1 MEKMPLLF
9 TPLQIAGATLR
20 NRVVLSPMCQYCAIG
35 GYADDW
41 HLVHLGKFALGGMG
55 LVFTEAT
62 AVEERGRISYGDLG
76 IWSDTFVPGL
86 KRIAD
91 FVRTQGALPG
101 IQIAHAGRKGGW
113 QRPWQG
119 GGPLNAVDVA
129 RGEPAYALVGPTAEA
144 LAPGHTTPHAL
155 SPAEIAG
162 VVEDFAS
169 AAARADR
176 AGFEALEIHGA
187 HGYLISSFL
196 SPGVNRR
203 NDAYGGDRAGRM
215 RLALEVTRAVRAGWP
230 ASKPLFFR
238 ISSVDGAPGGWAIED
253 SIALAEELGKAGV
266 DVVDCSSGG
275 MRGATA
281 YENSSRKPG
290 FQVGYASDIRK
301 ATGMKTMAV
310 GHILD
315 ARQAEA
321 VLAEGH
327 ADLTAIG
334 RQAMYDPY
342 WPHHAAQAFSADP
355 DFKRWNDQA
364 GWWLAIRRRG
374 LEKVGFGPDGRPLPM
389 AEAVALVRELQGEG
403 KC

>member
-1 MEKMPLLF
+1 MLKVPLLF
-9 TPLQIAGATLR
+9 TPLQIADATLR
-20 NRVVLSPMCQYCAIG
+20 NRMVLSPMCQYCAIN

-55 LVFTEAT
+55 VVFTEAT

-76 IWSDTFVPGL
+76 IWSDNFLPGL

-91 FVRTQGALPG
+91 FVRAQGALPG

-119 GGPLNAVDVA
+119 GGPLDAADAA
-129 RGEPAYALVGPTAEA
+129 RGEGPYPLVGPTAEP
-144 LAPGHTTPHAL
+144 LAPGHVAPHAL
-155 SPAEIAG
+155 SLAEIAG
-162 VVEDFAS
+162 VVESFAF

-176 AGFEALEIHGA
+176 AGFEVLEIHGA

-215 RLALEVTRAVRAGWP
+215 RFALEVTRAVRAVWP
-230 ASKPLFFR
+230 TRKPLFFR
-238 ISSVDGAPGGWAIED
+238 VSSVDGALDGWAIQD
-253 SIALAEELGKAGV
+253 SIALAVELGKAGV

-281 YENSSRKPG
+281 YENSSRRPG
-290 FQVGYASDIRK
+290 FQVGYASEIRK
-301 ATGMKTMAV
+301 ATGMRTMAV
-310 GHILD
+310 GHIID
-315 ARQAEA
+315 PRQAEA
-321 VLAEGH
+321 ILAEGH

-342 WPHHAAQAFSADP
+342 WPHHAAHALGADP
-355 DFKRWNDQA
+355 DFKEWNDQA

-374 LEKVGFGPDGRPLPM
+374 LEKVGFGPDGQPLPVTD
-389 AEAVALVRELQGEG
+389 EAAPV
-403 KC
+403 

>member
-1 MEKMPLLF
+1 MLKVPLLF
-9 TPLQIAGATLR
+9 TPLQIADATLR
-20 NRVVLSPMCQYCAIG
+20 NRMVLSPMCQYCAIN

-55 LVFTEAT
+55 VVFTEAT

-76 IWSDTFVPGL
+76 IWSDNFLPGL

-91 FVRTQGALPG
+91 FVRAQGALPG

-119 GGPLNAVDVA
+119 GGPLDAADAA
-129 RGEPAYALVGPTAEA
+129 RGEGPYPLVGPTAEP
-144 LAPGHTTPHAL
+144 LAPGHVAPHAL
-155 SPAEIAG
+155 SLAEIAG
-162 VVEDFAS
+162 VVESFAF

-176 AGFEALEIHGA
+176 AGFEVLEIHGA

-215 RLALEVTRAVRAGWP
+215 RFALEVTRAVRAVWP
-230 ASKPLFFR
+230 TRKPLFFR
-238 ISSVDGAPGGWAIED
+238 VSSVDGALDGWAIQD
-253 SIALAEELGKAGV
+253 SIALAVELGKAGV

-281 YENSSRKPG
+281 YENSSRRPG
-290 FQVGYASDIRK
+290 FQVGYASEIRK
-301 ATGMKTMAV
+301 ATGMRTMAV

-315 ARQAEA
+315 PRQAEA
-321 VLAEGH
+321 ILAEGH

-342 WPHHAAQAFSADP
+342 WPHHAAHALGADP
-355 DFKRWNDQA
+355 DFKEWNDQA
-364 GWWLAIRRRG
+364 GWWLAIRRLG
-374 LEKVGFGPDGRPLPM
+374 LEKVGFGPDGQPLPVTD
-389 AEAVALVRELQGEG
+389 EAAPV
-403 KC
+403 

>member
-1 MEKMPLLF
+1 MLKMPLLF

-20 NRVVLSPMCQYCAIG
+20 NRVVLSPMCQYCAIN

-62 AVEERGRISYGDLG
+62 AVEERGRISHGDLG
-76 IWSDTFVPGL
+76 IWSDRFLPGL

-91 FVRTQGALPG
+91 FVRAQGALPG

-119 GGPLNAVDVA
+119 SGGALDAADAA
-129 RGEPAYALVGPTAEA
+129 RGEAPYHLVGPTSEP
-144 LAPGHTTPHAL
+144 LAPGHVTPHAL
-155 SPAEIAG
+155 SLAEIAG
-162 VVEDFAS
+162 VVESFAS
-169 AAARADR
+169 AAARADG
-176 AGFEALEIHGA
+176 AGFEVLEIHGA

-215 RLALEVTRAVRAGWP
+215 RFALEVTRAVRAVWP
-230 ASKPLFFR
+230 VRKPLFFR
-238 ISSVDGAPGGWAIED
+238 ISSVDGAPDGWAIED
-253 SIALAEELGKAGV
+253 SIALAGELGKVGV
-266 DVVDCSSGG
+266 DVIDCSSGG

-281 YENSSRKPG
+281 YENSSRRPG

-301 ATGMKTMAV
+301 ATGMMTMAV

-334 RQAMYDPY
+334 RQAMYDPF
-342 WPHHAAQAFSADP
+342 WPHHAAQALGADP
-355 DFKRWNDQA
+355 DFKGWNDQA

-374 LEKVGFGPDGRPLPM
+374 LEKVGFGPDGRALSVPD
-389 AEAVALVRELQGEG
+389 EAAPS
-403 KC
+403 

>member
-1 MEKMPLLF
+1 MQKMPLLF

-20 NRVVLSPMCQYCAIG
+20 NRMVLSPMCQYCAID

-76 IWSDTFVPGL
+76 IWSDSFLPGL

-91 FVRTQGALPG
+91 FVRAQGALPG

-119 GGPLNAVDVA
+119 SGGPIETADA
-129 RGEPAYALVGPTAEA
+129 AQGEGPYPLVGPTAEP
-144 LAPGHTTPHAL
+144 LAPGHVAPHAL
-155 SPAEIAG
+155 SFAEIDG
-162 VVEDFAS
+162 VVESFVV
-169 AAARADR
+169 AAARAER
-176 AGFEALEIHGA
+176 AGFEVLEIHGA

-215 RLALEVTRAVRAGWP
+215 RFALEVTRAVRAVWP
-230 ASKPLFFR
+230 TRKPLFFR
-238 ISSVDGAPGGWAIED
+238 VSSVDGSPDGWAIED
-253 SIALAEELGKAGV
+253 SIALAVELGKAGV

-281 YENSSRKPG
+281 YENSSRRPG
-290 FQVGYASDIRK
+290 FQVGYASEIRK
-301 ATGMKTMAV
+301 ATGMRTMAV

-315 ARQAEA
+315 PRQAEA
-321 VLAEGH
+321 ILTEGH

-342 WPHHAAQAFSADP
+342 WPHHAAQALGADP
-355 DFKRWNDQA
+355 DFKEWNDQA

-374 LEKVGFGPDGRPLPM
+374 LEKVGFGPDGRPLPVPDG
-389 AEAVALVRELQGEG
+389 AARVQN
-403 KC
+403 

>member
-1 MEKMPLLF
+1 MLKMPLLF
-9 TPLQIAGATLR
+9 TPLQIAGTTLH
-20 NRVVLSPMCQYCAIG
+20 NRVVLSPMCQYCAID

-41 HLVHLGKFALGGMG
+41 HLVHLGKFALGGMA

-76 IWSDTFVPGL
+76 IWSDSFLPGL

-91 FVRTQGALPG
+91 FVRAQGALPG

-119 GGPLNAVDVA
+119 SGGPLDAADA
-129 RGEPAYALVGPTAEA
+129 AQGEAPYPLIGPTAEP
-144 LAPGHTTPHAL
+144 LAPGHVAPHAL
-155 SPAEIAG
+155 SLAEIAG
-162 VVEDFAS
+162 VVESFAS

-176 AGFEALEIHGA
+176 AGFEVLEIHGA

-215 RLALEVTRAVRAGWP
+215 RFALEVTRAVRAVWP
-230 ASKPLFFR
+230 ARKPLFFR
-238 ISSVDGAPGGWAIED
+238 VSSVDGAPDGWAIED
-253 SIALAEELGKAGV
+253 SIALAGELGKAGV

-281 YENSSRKPG
+281 YENSSRRPG

-310 GHILD
+310 GSTP
-315 ARQAEA
+315 AK
-321 VLAEGH
+321 
-327 ADLTAIG
+327 
-334 RQAMYDPY
+334 P
-342 WPHHAAQAFSADP
+342 
-355 DFKRWNDQA
+355 
-364 GWWLAIRRRG
+364 
-374 LEKVGFGPDGRPLPM
+374 RPFLLGDTPI
-389 AEAVALVRELQGEG
+389 
-403 KC
+403 

>member
-1 MEKMPLLF
+1 MLKVPLLF
-9 TPLQIAGATLR
+9 TPLQIADATLR
-20 NRVVLSPMCQYCAIG
+20 NRMVLSPMCQYCAIN

-55 LVFTEAT
+55 VVFTEAT

-76 IWSDTFVPGL
+76 IWSDNFLPGL

-91 FVRTQGALPG
+91 FVRAQGALPG

-119 GGPLNAVDVA
+119 GGPLDAADAA
-129 RGEPAYALVGPTAEA
+129 RGEGPYPLVGPPAEP
-144 LAPGHTTPHAL
+144 LAPGHVAPHAL
-155 SPAEIAG
+155 SLAEIAG
-162 VVEDFAS
+162 VVESFAF

-176 AGFEALEIHGA
+176 AGFEVLEIHGA

-215 RLALEVTRAVRAGWP
+215 RFALEVTRAVRAVWP
-230 ASKPLFFR
+230 TRKPLFFR
-238 ISSVDGAPGGWAIED
+238 VSSVDGALDGWAIQD
-253 SIALAEELGKAGV
+253 SIALAVELGKAGV

-281 YENSSRKPG
+281 YENSSRRPG
-290 FQVGYASDIRK
+290 FQVGYASEIRK
-301 ATGMKTMAV
+301 ATGMRTMAV

-315 ARQAEA
+315 PRQAEA
-321 VLAEGH
+321 ILAEGH

-342 WPHHAAQAFSADP
+342 WPHHAAHALGADP
-355 DFKRWNDQA
+355 DFKEWNDQA

-374 LEKVGFGPDGRPLPM
+374 LEKVGFGPDGQPLPVTD
-389 AEAVALVRELQGEG
+389 EAAPV
-403 KC
+403 

>member
-1 MEKMPLLF
+1 
-9 TPLQIAGATLR
+9 LQIADATLR
-20 NRVVLSPMCQYCAIG
+20 NRMVLSPMCQYCAIN

-55 LVFTEAT
+55 VVFTEAT

-76 IWSDTFVPGL
+76 IWSDNFLPGL

-91 FVRTQGALPG
+91 FVRAQGALPG

-119 GGPLNAVDVA
+119 GGPLDAADAA
-129 RGEPAYALVGPTAEA
+129 RGEGPYPLVGPTAEP
-144 LAPGHTTPHAL
+144 LAPGHVAPHAL
-155 SPAEIAG
+155 SLAEIAG
-162 VVEDFAS
+162 VVESFAF

-176 AGFEALEIHGA
+176 AGFEVLEIHGA

-215 RLALEVTRAVRAGWP
+215 RFALEVTRAVRAVWP
-230 ASKPLFFR
+230 TRKPLFFR
-238 ISSVDGAPGGWAIED
+238 VSSVDGALDGWAIQD
-253 SIALAEELGKAGV
+253 SIALAVELGKAGV

-281 YENSSRKPG
+281 YENSSRRPG
-290 FQVGYASDIRK
+290 FQVGYASEIRK
-301 ATGMKTMAV
+301 ATGMRTMAV
-310 GHILD
+310 GHIID
-315 ARQAEA
+315 PRQAEA
-321 VLAEGH
+321 ILAEGH

-342 WPHHAAQAFSADP
+342 WPHHAAHALGADP
-355 DFKRWNDQA
+355 DFKEWNDQA

-374 LEKVGFGPDGRPLPM
+374 LEKVGFGPDGQPLPVTD
-389 AEAVALVRELQGEG
+389 EAAPV
-403 KC
+403 

>member
-1 MEKMPLLF
+1 MLKMPLLF

-20 NRVVLSPMCQYCAIG
+20 NRVVLSPMCQYCAID

-76 IWSDTFVPGL
+76 IWSDSFLPGL

-91 FVRTQGALPG
+91 FVRAQGALPG

-119 GGPLNAVDVA
+119 GGGPLDAADA
-129 RGEPAYALVGPTAEA
+129 AQGEAAYPLVGPTAEP
-144 LAPGHTTPHAL
+144 LAPGHVAPHAL
-155 SPAEIAG
+155 SLAEIAG
-162 VVEDFAS
+162 VVESFAS

-176 AGFEALEIHGA
+176 AGFEVLEIHGA

-215 RLALEVTRAVRAGWP
+215 RFALEVTRAVRAVWP
-230 ASKPLFFR
+230 VGKPLFFR
-238 ISSVDGAPGGWAIED
+238 VSSVDGAPGGWAIED
-253 SIALAEELGKAGV
+253 SIALAGELGKVGV

-281 YENSSRKPG
+281 YENSSRRPG

-301 ATGMKTMAV
+301 ANRDWRRDRQSHPVSAV
-310 GHILD
+310 SGEFGCEHCHGRRIAPLGVPVAFLSRGRAGAASGRADFNGRAGNHFGQHSILPPSASR
-315 ARQAEA
+315 ARS
-321 VLAEGH
+321 H
-327 ADLTAIG
+327 
-334 RQAMYDPY
+334 
-342 WPHHAAQAFSADP
+342 
-355 DFKRWNDQA
+355 
-364 GWWLAIRRRG
+364 
-374 LEKVGFGPDGRPLPM
+374 VG
-389 AEAVALVRELQGEG
+389 
-403 KC
+403 

>member
-1 MEKMPLLF
+1 MLKVPLLF
-9 TPLQIAGATLR
+9 TPLRIADATLR
-20 NRVVLSPMCQYCAIG
+20 NRMVLSPMCQYCAIN

-55 LVFTEAT
+55 VVFTEAT

-76 IWSDTFVPGL
+76 IWSDNFLPGL

-91 FVRTQGALPG
+91 FVRAQGALPG

-119 GGPLNAVDVA
+119 GGPLDTADAA
-129 RGEPAYALVGPTAEA
+129 RGEGPYPLVGSTAEP
-144 LAPGHTTPHAL
+144 LAPGHVIPRAL
-155 SPAEIAG
+155 SLAEISG
-162 VVEDFAS
+162 VVESFAF

-176 AGFEALEIHGA
+176 AGFEVLEIHGA

-215 RLALEVTRAVRAGWP
+215 RFALEVTRAVRAVWP
-230 ASKPLFFR
+230 TRKPLFFR
-238 ISSVDGAPGGWAIED
+238 VSSVDGAPDGWAIQD
-253 SIALAEELGKAGV
+253 SIALAVELGKAGV

-281 YENSSRKPG
+281 YENSSRRPG
-290 FQVGYASDIRK
+290 FQVGYASYIRK
-301 ATGMKTMAV
+301 ATDMRTMAV

-315 ARQAEA
+315 PRQAGA
-321 VLAEGH
+321 VLQEG
-327 ADLTAIG
+327 G
-334 RQAMYDPY
+334 MSN
-342 WPHHAAQAFSADP
+342 PHPTSV
-355 DFKRWNDQA
+355 N
-364 GWWLAIRRRG
+364 
-374 LEKVGFGPDGRPLPM
+374 
-389 AEAVALVRELQGEG
+389 
-403 KC
+403 

>member
-1 MEKMPLLF
+1 MLKVPLLF
-9 TPLQIAGATLR
+9 TPLQIADATLR
-20 NRVVLSPMCQYCAIG
+20 NRMVLSPMCQYCAIN

-76 IWSDTFVPGL
+76 IWSDNFLPGL

-91 FVRTQGALPG
+91 FVRAQGALPG

-119 GGPLNAVDVA
+119 GGPLDAADAA
-129 RGEPAYALVGPTAEA
+129 RGEGPYPLVGPTAEP
-144 LAPGHTTPHAL
+144 LAPGHVAPHAL
-155 SPAEIAG
+155 SLAEIAG
-162 VVEDFAS
+162 VVESFAF

-176 AGFEALEIHGA
+176 AGFEVLEIHGA

-215 RLALEVTRAVRAGWP
+215 RFALEVTRAVRAVWP
-230 ASKPLFFR
+230 TRKPLFFR
-238 ISSVDGAPGGWAIED
+238 VSSVDGALDGWAIQD
-253 SIALAEELGKAGV
+253 SIALAVELGKAGV

-281 YENSSRKPG
+281 YENSSRRPG
-290 FQVGYASDIRK
+290 FQVGYASEIRK
-301 ATGMKTMAV
+301 ATGMRTMAV

-315 ARQAEA
+315 PRQAEA
-321 VLAEGH
+321 ILAEGH

-342 WPHHAAQAFSADP
+342 WPHHAAHALGADP
-355 DFKRWNDQA
+355 DFKEWNDQA

-374 LEKVGFGPDGRPLPM
+374 LEKVGFGPDGRPLPVPD
-389 AEAVALVRELQGEG
+389 EAARV
-403 KC
+403 

>member
-1 MEKMPLLF
+1 MLKVPLLF
-9 TPLQIAGATLR
+9 TPLQIADATLR
-20 NRVVLSPMCQYCAIG
+20 NRMVLSPMCQYCAIN

-55 LVFTEAT
+55 VVFTEAT

-76 IWSDTFVPGL
+76 IWSDNFLPGL

-91 FVRTQGALPG
+91 FVRAQGALPG

-119 GGPLNAVDVA
+119 GGPLDAADAA
-129 RGEPAYALVGPTAEA
+129 RGEGPYPLVGPTAEP
-144 LAPGHTTPHAL
+144 LAPGHVAPRAL
-155 SPAEIAG
+155 SFAEIAR
-162 VVEDFAS
+162 VVESFAF

-176 AGFEALEIHGA
+176 AGFEVLEIHGA

-215 RLALEVTRAVRAGWP
+215 RFALEVTRAVRAVWP
-230 ASKPLFFR
+230 TRKPLFFR
-238 ISSVDGAPGGWAIED
+238 VSSVDGALDGWAIQD
-253 SIALAEELGKAGV
+253 SIALAVELGKAGV

-281 YENSSRKPG
+281 YENSSRRPG
-290 FQVGYASDIRK
+290 FQVGYASEIRK
-301 ATGMKTMAV
+301 ATGMRTMAV

-315 ARQAEA
+315 PRQAEA
-321 VLAEGH
+321 ILAEGH

-342 WPHHAAQAFSADP
+342 WPHHAAHALGADP
-355 DFKRWNDQA
+355 DFKEWNDQA

-374 LEKVGFGPDGRPLPM
+374 LEKVGFGPDGQPLPVTD
-389 AEAVALVRELQGEG
+389 EAAPV
-403 KC
+403 

>member
-1 MEKMPLLF
+1 MQKMPLLF

-20 NRVVLSPMCQYCAIG
+20 NRMVLSPMCQYSAID

-76 IWSDTFVPGL
+76 IWSDSFLPGL

-91 FVRTQGALPG
+91 FVRAQGALPG

-119 GGPLNAVDVA
+119 SGGPIETADA
-129 RGEPAYALVGPTAEA
+129 AQGEGPYPLVGPTAEP
-144 LAPGHTTPHAL
+144 LAPGHVAPHAL
-155 SPAEIAG
+155 SFAEIDG
-162 VVEDFAS
+162 VVESFVV
-169 AAARADR
+169 AAARAER
-176 AGFEALEIHGA
+176 AGFEVLEIHGA

-215 RLALEVTRAVRAGWP
+215 RFALEVTRAVRAVWP
-230 ASKPLFFR
+230 TRKPLFFR
-238 ISSVDGAPGGWAIED
+238 VSSVDGAPDGWAIED
-253 SIALAEELGKAGV
+253 SIALAVELGKAGV

-281 YENSSRKPG
+281 YENSSRRPG

-301 ATGMKTMAV
+301 ATGIKTMAV

-321 VLAEGH
+321 VLAGGH

-342 WPHHAAQAFSADP
+342 WPHHAAQALGADP
-355 DFKRWNDQA
+355 DFKEWNDQA

-374 LEKVGFGPDGRPLPM
+374 LEKVGFGPDGRPFPVPD
-389 AEAVALVRELQGEG
+389 EAARV
-403 KC
+403 

>member
-9 TPLQIAGATLR
+9 TPIQIAGAVLR
-20 NRVVLSPMCQYCAIG
+20 NRIVLTPMCQYCATD
-35 GYADDW
+35 GYAGDW

-62 AVEERGRISYGDLG
+62 AVEERGRITHSDLG
-76 IWSDTFVPGL
+76 IWSDSFLPGL

-91 FVRTQGALPG
+91 FVRAQGALPG

-113 QRPWQG
+113 QRPWRG
-119 GGPLNAVDVA
+119 GGPLNATDVEQ
-129 RGEPAYALVGPTAEA
+129 GEAPYPLVGPTAEP
-144 LAPGHTTPHAL
+144 LAPGHRVPHAL

-162 VVEDFAS
+162 VVESFAC

-176 AGFEALEIHGA
+176 AGFEVLEIHGA

-203 NDAYGGDRAGRM
+203 HDAYGGDRAGRM
-215 RLALEVTRAVRAGWP
+215 RFALEVTRAVRAVWP
-230 ASKPLFFR
+230 DRKPLFFR
-238 ISSVDGAPGGWAIED
+238 VSSVDGAPDGWTIED
-253 SIALAEELGKAGV
+253 SVALAGELGQAGV

-275 MRGATA
+275 MQGATA
-281 YENSSRKPG
+281 YENSSRRPG
-290 FQVGYASDIRK
+290 FQVAYASEIRRT
-301 ATGMKTMAV
+301 TGMKTVAV

-321 VLAEGH
+321 ILVEGH
-327 ADLTAIG
+327 ADLTALG

-342 WPHHAAQAFSADP
+342 WPHHAAQALGADT
-355 DFKRWNDQA
+355 DFKGWNDQA
-364 GWWLAIRRRG
+364 GFWLAIRRRG
-374 LEKVGFGPDGRPLPM
+374 LEKVGFGPDGRPL
-389 AEAVALVRELQGEG
+389 AVAGAAAPEMDGDYG
-403 KC
+403 KPG